1 MALRNRR
8 EDPEDEDDYDF
19 EPVDDWTEMS
29 PERSPYE
36 SVEDYADRMHGLYG
50 DGWDMMRCE
59 VMEWGLLISLKSGQ

>member
-19 EPVDDWTEMS
+19 EPVDDWTQMS

-36 SVEDYADRMHGLYG
+36 SDEDYADRMHDLYG
-50 DGWDMMRCE
+50 DGWDMM
-59 VMEWGLLISLKSGQ
+59 